1 MQNNV
6 LIVVPHTDDESI
18 AMGGTIKKHI
28 AESNT
33 RMLNILKVI
42 GCKTLQ
48 LSFKLNESWIFMFE
62 VNRVKIGKKFKP
74 YIIAELSA
82 NHGGDRYSKSKRFDF
97 IS

>member
-48 LSFKLNESWIFMFE
+48 LSFKLNES
-62 VNRVKIGKKFKP
+62 
-74 YIIAELSA
+74 
-82 NHGGDRYSKSKRFDF
+82 
-97 IS
+97 